1 MKKTALFKLSA
12 LSLALAGQYAYADL
26 VKHTCT
32 VSSDCYYSTLQVGSS
47 NYNDRENNKRYWYV
61 HSSRLGNHD
70 DDLNVS
76 IIPQHYKN
84 TLSSNNTDSSFVL
97 IGIDN
102 PYRDDFSLSD
112 LEHKRKA
119 SLYIP
124 SGTMATVSNSGHYD
138 TKVIYLYNADGTI
151 ESGVTLQAGELE
163 DDTATLLTA
172 IRVTGESNLT
182 TSADIILK
190 SRDSD
195 AILVRDNSK
204 VTAENHKIELSP
216 ESEGIVVRDNARVIS
231 DNVTISGSDFL
242 QLGISAAGENPS
254 IEFNNGKINLTSDIL
269 TMAIGVANGK
279 IDINH
284 SDISANYAIVP
295 DAYWYK
301 DEGYTSVH
309 SVLNINHSNVT
320 GRELF
325 VAVNTNEDT
334 EPLSRDYSTTVNV
347 ESSKISGR
355 IVNIKDV
362 SEENEDNELD
372 IRIDTQANTNV
383 DLTMKNSQ
391 WTVNGDSHLNGL
403 AMANSTTSL
412 QKTGNQFQ
420 TLTIT
425 DYLIGNGH
433 FDLNTDLAN
442 QQSDKIVV
450 KGDDSGNFTLG
461 IKDSGNEPNAAN
473 GKVTLVETQTGQ
485 AQFSLKDRDYVDAGA
500 YRYRLNKEG
509 TNWVLANRQAESVT
523 NTPVQPTPP
532 AKPVTPAPTEPSQ
545 PIAQP
550 KPVAPTQP
558 VVVQPTQPQPMQPSQ
573 PVVAPVLKA
582 LSEKTNALVSLRQ
595 AQGILLNQNLQGIH
609 QRLGELKTDKFS
621 NVWVKNSNSRS
632 EAKAQ
637 NVAVDSRSSG
647 FEMDSHSLQIG
658 ADRTVNDNLRLGGF
672 VGTSRADVDFNG
684 EYSKGKLRSQAVGL
698 YATFANEQ
706 GWYLDNIAKYER
718 LTAKFVDEKR
728 KYNAFSLSSEIGKRF
743 VLSNDWSIT
752 PQAQLAYHT
761 VNGKADESRLNLFTA
776 RAGVRVAKGFALNN
790 GWNVQSYAEVNA
802 IAEKANNAKVRVN
815 QYQFDVVE
823 NKGRVQTALGLTAG
837 NNNHRLGLEASVT
850 SGSKFKQPLSVLANY
865 RYQW

>member
-1 MKKTALFKLSA
+1 MKKYHIFKLSA
-12 LSLALAGQYAYADL
+12 ISIALLGAASQGFAEDCGLPLLIEKEQNGNLKSCIVSKELTSNFSLGQQSLLDIRNSKLRLEDSDLTLSGDFQGDVIAISDSDVEIKNSKITRKNIADGNFSSDTIRISEGESGISKLTLDNVSLASTGEAHTISIHATEKESSLASIIAKDSSISSEDSILGSWWSTSRQVKQYANFDINLENSTIKAPLIIAVGIPSDDEDGIIADDK
-26 VKHTCT
+26 VNI
-32 VSSDCYYSTLQVGSS
+32 VA
-47 NYNDRENNKRYWYV
+47 NNSKL
-61 HSSRLGNHD
+61 SG
-70 DDLNVS
+70 S
-76 IIPQHYKN
+76 II
-84 TLSSNNTDSSFVL
+84 TLSDSS
-97 IGIDN
+97 
-102 PYRDDFSLSD
+102 
-112 LEHKRKA
+112 
-119 SLYIP
+119 
-124 SGTMATVSNSGHYD
+124 
-138 TKVIYLYNADGTI
+138 
-151 ESGVTLQAGELE
+151 
-163 DDTATLLTA
+163 
-172 IRVTGESNLT
+172 
-182 TSADIILK
+182 
-190 SRDSD
+190 
-195 AILVRDNSK
+195 
-204 VTAENHKIELSP
+204 
-216 ESEGIVVRDNARVIS
+216 
-231 DNVTISGSDFL
+231 
-242 QLGISAAGENPS
+242 GISKS
-254 IEFNNGKINLTSDIL
+254 DINLTS
-269 TMAIGVANGK
+269 
-279 IDINH
+279 
-284 SDISANYAIVP
+284 SSWFVP
-295 DAYWYK
+295 IAK
-301 DEGYTSVH
+301 DPVSGDVTHNSV
-309 SVLNINHSNVT
+309 SN
-320 GRELF
+320 L
-325 VAVNTNEDT
+325 
-334 EPLSRDYSTTVNV
+334 
-347 ESSKISGR
+347 K
-355 IVNIKDV
+355 
-362 SEENEDNELD
+362 LD
-372 IRIDTQANTNV
+372 
-383 DLTMKNSQ
+383 NSQ
-391 WTVNGDSHLNGL
+391 VTLDDSQG
-403 AMANSTTSL
+403 
-412 QKTGNQFQ
+412 FQ
-420 TLTIT
+420 TLTI
-425 DYLIGNGH
+425 YENLSGNGH

-550 KPVAPTQP
+550 KPVAPTPP
-558 VVVQPTQPQPMQPSQ
+558 VVVQPTQPSQ
-573 PVVAPVLKA
+573 PVVVPVLKA

-658 ADRTVNDNLRLGGF
+658 ADRAINDNLRLGGF
-672 VGTSRADVDFNG
+672 VGTNRADVDFNG

-728 KYNAFSLSSEIGKRF
+728 KYNAFSLSNEIGKRF

-790 GWNVQSYAEVNA
+790 GWNVQPYAEVNA

-815 QYQFDVVE
+815 QYQFDVAE

-837 NNNHRLGLEASVT
+837 NNNHRLGLEASVI